1 MNRKKIIILGCT
13 GSIGRNTVTVLK
25 RNRDYFKVVG
35 ISAHTDE
42 SGLIKFAESF
52 DVKNMCLT
60 GRQPSYSQIN
70 FQGESGLIEMIRD
83 TEADIVLN
91 GISGSAGLS
100 SSIAALESGKDLAL
114 ANKETVVMTG
124 SLIMNLA
131 KQHGKEILP
140 VDSEHSAIWQIL
152 KGREKKSISEII
164 LTASG
169 GAFRN
174 RPIEALK
181 NVTVE
186 AALAHPTW
194 NMGPKITIDSA
205 TMANKGLEIIEAHF
219 LFDIPAENIKIV
231 VHPKSYVHAFIRT
244 IDGCLYTQLSMPDM
258 AIPIQNALSWP
269 DILPADF
276 ASLSLSD
283 IMLEF
288 KALDR
293 EKYPIVDTAY
303 EALRLKGAY
312 PLVFNAA
319 NEIAVSSFIEG
330 RISFLDIAE
339 VTRDAVEKDW
349 PRRLETFE
357 QVFALDAEARM
368 VSLKLID
375 KYGSNK

>member
-1 MNRKKIIILGCT
+1 MKRKKIIILGCT

-25 RNRDYFKVVG
+25 KNRDYFDVVG

-42 SGLIKFAESF
+42 SGLVKFAESY

-60 GRQPSYSQIN
+60 GRTPSFPQIN
-70 FQGESGLIEMIRD
+70 FHGESGLIEMIRNTD
-83 TEADIVLN
+83 ADIVLN

-100 SSIAALESGKDLAL
+100 SSIATLESGKDLAL

-124 SLIMNLA
+124 SLIMELA
-131 KQHGKEILP
+131 KQNGREILP
-140 VDSEHSAIWQIL
+140 VDSEHSAVWQLL
-152 KGREKKSISEII
+152 KGREKSTIAEVI

-181 NVTVE
+181 KVTVE

-205 TMANKGLEIIEAHF
+205 TMANKGLEVIEAHF
-219 LFDIPAENIKIV
+219 LFDIPADNIKIV
-231 VHPKSYVHAFIRT
+231 IHPKSWVHAFIRT
-244 IDGCLYTQLSMPDM
+244 TDGCLYTQLNMPDM

-269 DILPADF
+269 DTLPADF

-288 KALDR
+288 KALDK
-293 EKYPIVDTAY
+293 EKYPIVETAY
-303 EALRLKGAY
+303 DALKLKGAY

-319 NEIAVSSFIEG
+319 NEIAVSAFTEG
-330 RISFLDIAE
+330 RISFLDIAN
-339 VTRDAVEKDW
+339 VTKDAVEKDW
-349 PRRLETFE
+349 PRKLESFE
-357 QVFALDAEARM
+357 QVYALDAEARM
-368 VSLKLID
+368 VSIQLID
-375 KYGSNK
+375 KYWSNR